1 MGEYTSLLNSN
12 SCSAPYAF
20 VQKTALA
27 VLSESYEVNKLALY
41 YSRTVVL
48 NNQRRYCNEIT
59 VMQLSERIF
68 SEVTTSER
76 KFTINILKMDTL
88 TCLTDVRFHVPEYT
102 AEDSFNSLYKKTLK

>member
-1 MGEYTSLLNSN
+1 
-12 SCSAPYAF
+12 
-20 VQKTALA
+20 
-27 VLSESYEVNKLALY
+27 
-41 YSRTVVL
+41 
-48 NNQRRYCNEIT
+48 
-59 VMQLSERIF
+59 MQLSERIF